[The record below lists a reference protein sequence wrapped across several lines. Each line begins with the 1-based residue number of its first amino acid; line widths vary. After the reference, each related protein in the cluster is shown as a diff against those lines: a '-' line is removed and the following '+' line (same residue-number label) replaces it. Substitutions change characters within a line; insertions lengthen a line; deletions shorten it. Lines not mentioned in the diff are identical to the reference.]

1 MPAAVLAWFET
12 DGTTAAGVDTYTPT
26 AGTPTAAQTT
36 RIYNDNG
43 GAAAADDAPELRIT
57 ALART
62 SGGVNFTA
70 EHALAAGAYIECR
83 AVGSGGTGV
92 GAQTTEWTPVG
103 KGKFLYL
110 RDLPSDCYR
119 TIETRINAPAG
130 FGTEDVEVLLRA
142 VANSPA
148 VVIEDG
154 HHESGAVG
162 VCHGVGDGRFGA
174 LLEGGTLTA
183 TGSPDDDVNLDLTT
197 WIAAG
202 VPWTLV
208 PQAITLSANDSAAA
222 ALASGESYWCALT
235 LASDGTVT
243 QTKSVKGTSPLA
255 VSARPTPPSDEPL
268 LGYVEREFDATI
280 ESGDIYQDERVYG
293 WFKAESSG
301 ASLVVTISAGQAMVD
316 NRLIIFN
323 STSNVTCT
331 ASDVTYVYLN
341 PSGTF
346 TANITGIRP
355 TDRSLLLYEFTCDGT
370 GVTATTDRR
379 KFIGN
384 RLITMTFEDSG
395 ALAGPMYSSWPSG
408 SKGYVLPLFGVVLSL
423 GVPGT
428 VSGSTIADI
437 NKADAGSFATIFTS
451 QGTSDQR
458 PQLAFGTGNYT
469 DTGARPEVY
478 DIGPWSRWRVD
489 WMPRPALLGL
499 TERCMSSASKWIL
512 ESDTPQPI
520 PSRKIEQTQGDSDH
534 AIPAP
539 QDLRRCRNPRRVR
552 SFGRRSGDRE
562 DDDRG
567 DHAGVP
573 DRAELRAR
581 DRCDERH
588 DSRGR
593 WRQRCRLG
601 DVRFGFVGH
610 R

>member
-12 DGTTAAGVDTYTPT
+12 DGTTVAGVDTYTPT

-43 GAAAADDAPELRIT
+43 GAAAADDATELRIT

-103 KGKFLYL
+103 KGKFLYI

-202 VPWTLV
+202 VPHTLV

-323 STSNVTCT
+323 STSNVTLA
-331 ASDVTYVYLN
+331 ASDDNYVYLN
-341 PSGTF
+341 PSGTWS
-346 TANITGIRP
+346 ANATGVRP
-355 TDRSLLLYEFTCDGT
+355 TDRSLLVYVFTTDGT
-370 GVTATTDRR
+370 GVTATQDRR
-379 KFIGN
+379 KFTGN
-384 RLITMTFEDSG
+384 RAHVIEFNR
-395 ALAGPMYSSWPSG
+395 AGSLTATNTAYSAW
-408 SKGYVLPLFGVVLSL
+408 PLFCIGYIMPILGVDLAVGTTGTASAATTCDVETSSAGGAWTTVFTDQTYRPSVAYNASDPSTSAARPQVYRIEPRSRLRGVVDVIPGGTSSTDLSL
-423 GVPGT
+423 SLLV
-428 VSGSTIADI
+428 VEAD
-437 NKADAGSFATIFTS
+437 S
-451 QGTSDQR
+451 
-458 PQLAFGTGNYT
+458 
-469 DTGARPEVY
+469 
-478 DIGPWSRWRVD
+478 
-489 WMPRPALLGL
+489 
-499 TERCMSSASKWIL
+499 
-512 ESDTPQPI
+512 
-520 PSRKIEQTQGDSDH
+520 
-534 AIPAP
+534 
-539 QDLRRCRNPRRVR
+539 
-552 SFGRRSGDRE
+552 
-562 DDDRG
+562 
-567 DHAGVP
+567 
-573 DRAELRAR
+573 
-581 DRCDERH
+581 
-588 DSRGR
+588 
-593 WRQRCRLG
+593 
-601 DVRFGFVGH
+601 
-610 R
+610 